1 MSFHLVTFSTH
12 SERYYDLLQKRG
24 PVTNIGWG
32 KTWLG
37 WYDRVQHMIRF
48 CEKIEKQNKN
58 ALICFI
64 DGFDTVILSDDPYRE
79 IPEKFEK
86 HFHDHYDL
94 VFASEMPHGMLSAY
108 VRNKLFEKCDAS
120 FLNAGCYI
128 GYPWAI
134 KRFWASIQPGDD
146 DQQYASSQCRSL
158 INQNYN
164 KNKTIQ
170 KHIEKFEEENRQSDN
185 PIRFGLD
192 KECVLFLNYFKGI
205 PYTIEDNRLVLF
217 GQNRPAILSGPAFQN
232 LNPLLKKLGYDPQD
246 LPATDYKILRK
257 YYIDRTKAFAQ
268 YFFLEFI
275 ALFTLFVTV
284 IFAIGSLIYALFYKV
299 SQKND
304 KRMK

>member
-32 KTWLG
+32 KPWLG

-64 DGFDTVILSDDPYRE
+64 DGFDTVILSDDPYKE

-86 HFHDHYDL
+86 HFYDHYDL

-134 KRFWASIQPGDD
+134 KRFWANIQPGDD
-146 DQQYASSQCRSL
+146 DQQYASSQCR
-158 INQNYN
+158 
-164 KNKTIQ
+164 
-170 KHIEKFEEENRQSDN
+170 KHIENIKEQENKRTKKHSDK

-205 PYTIEDNRLVLF
+205 PYTIEGNRLVLF
-217 GQNRPAILSGPAFQN
+217 AEHKPAILSGPAFQN
-232 LNPLLKKLGYDPQD
+232 LNPLLKKLGYKAQD

-275 ALFTLFVTV
+275 VLFILFVTV
-284 IFAIGSLIYALFYKV
+284 IFAIGSLIYALFMNIYTNK
-299 SQKND
+299 SQI
-304 KRMK
+304 KR